1 MGKKKKKQKKQP
13 IVMGKSKKNQRK
25 QARKPVE
32 ASKDG

>member
-1 MGKKKKKQKKQP
+1 MGKKKKQKKQP